1 MMSYLF
7 AWRPAT
13 MTVHVVGTNCALTP
27 RALASIRSIDGT
39 NEYQWPLL
47 SCSVYGGS
55 AATPI
60 RITPFLR
67 MVSSIDAESACAVV
81 VWRLSSGPVVN
92 ARAAARISAKRDCFM
107 GRTPYHEGHRMCYLG
122 EIDHTYV
129 GVAATAGQQ
138 NPCHRRTSM
147 LRQSWMQ
154 QAGGTFLRDIR
165 ETVWTPEE
173 EQRDMVRRRAFWSLC
188 RNRRRRGG

>member
-27 RALASIRSIDGT
+27 RALASIMSIDGT

-60 RITPFLR
+60 LTTPFLR
-67 MVSSIDAESACAVV
+67 IVSSSDVESARAVL
-81 VWRLSSGPVVN
+81 VWKLSSGTVVN
-92 ARAAARISAKRDCFM
+92 ARAATRISAKRDGFM
-107 GRTPYHEGHRMCYLG
+107 GRTPCYEGHRMCYLG
-122 EIDHTYV
+122 EIDHSHV
-129 GVAATAGQQ
+129 GVAATAEQQ
-138 NPCHRRTSM
+138 NPCHRRTYM
-147 LRQSWMQ
+147 LRQGRPPG
-154 QAGGTFLRDIR
+154 ARPHTTRLPGGDVARPPPHELPRSR
-165 ETVWTPEE
+165 
-173 EQRDMVRRRAFWSLC
+173 
-188 RNRRRRGG
+188 